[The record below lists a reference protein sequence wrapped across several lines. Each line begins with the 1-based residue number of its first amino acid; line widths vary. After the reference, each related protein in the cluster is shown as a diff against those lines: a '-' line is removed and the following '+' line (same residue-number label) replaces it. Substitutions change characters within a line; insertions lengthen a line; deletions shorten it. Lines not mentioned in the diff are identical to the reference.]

1 MKDGKDFQ
9 LVKDYVVRNFGYDGN
24 ISRSFAICDSM
35 ISHLV
40 EGDLDEVL
48 PSPSLYSLSEEE
60 KKQVLRL
67 AHQYQGLCF
76 YDGDASNWGDSV
88 EDISRISDDVSAF
101 RVFQNF
107 EFLIQLARE
116 GRVPLLEQLSK
127 FQEYEGFS
135 DSCVIEYL
143 RRTFGDDSLLR
154 GTLLSMTAKDSMYSI
169 FTDQQKADLL
179 TYPEGTVYFYGEGGP
194 RLTHP
199 LLLSLEIYSRMN
211 GKTSTNIP
219 QDNINKMA
227 LELQEFFQEDVDFS
241 EVVRDMSDDYH
252 EVVRKISN
260 RPAGNVVEL
269 YHDMHGDIPHV
280 GWTIDDNPLVQMLET
295 PYHPVSN
302 SEEKSRNR

>member
-9 LVKDYVVRNFGYDGN
+9 LVKDYVVRNFGYDSN
-24 ISRSFAICDSM
+24 TSRSFAICDSM

-116 GRVPLLEQLSK
+116 G
-127 FQEYEGFS
+127 GA
-135 DSCVIEYL
+135 
-143 RRTFGDDSLLR
+143 R
-154 GTLLSMTAKDSMYSI
+154 GP
-169 FTDQQKADLL
+169 
-179 TYPEGTVYFYGEGGP
+179 PEGC
-194 RLTHP
+194 R
-199 LLLSLEIYSRMN
+199 SRW
-211 GKTSTNIP
+211 
-219 QDNINKMA
+219 A
-227 LELQEFFQEDVDFS
+227 
-241 EVVRDMSDDYH
+241 
-252 EVVRKISN
+252 
-260 RPAGNVVEL
+260 
-269 YHDMHGDIPHV
+269 
-280 GWTIDDNPLVQMLET
+280 
-295 PYHPVSN
+295 
-302 SEEKSRNR
+302 